1 MTSLYQISEDILR
14 IFNDVETGDGEITDE
29 QYDALCIKQDELK
42 EKLNAYVKAIK
53 SWEVDEK
60 ALKDE
65 KKRFNDRQNIFK
77 NRIERLKKA
86 ALDAV
91 LTFGEHGKS
100 NMFIELPTCRLF
112 SRSSKA
118 IEVDEERTKILVDIF
133 ERYVRELVNA
143 GILYTGGDIDMEGIL
158 DVINANAKA
167 EQGDNFKPFTMMDLV
182 GIKLTISQTQSIYD
196 FFRNG
201 HNALTMYGQEPIYTT
216 IKEDTPK
223 DDWKNLIENSEQSNC
238 SAPTVA
244 KVVTNQSL
252 QIK

>member
-1 MTSLYQISEDILR
+1 MSSLYNISNDILA
-14 IFNDVETGDGEITDE
+14 IFNEIENNDGDITDK
-29 QYDALCIKQDELK
+29 QYDALIIKQEELK
-42 EKLNAYVKAIK
+42 TKLDAYVKAIK

-65 KKRFNDRQNIFK
+65 KKKFNDRQNVFK

-91 LTFGEHGKS
+91 LTFGEQGKS

-118 IEVDEERTKILVDIF
+118 VEVDEERTKILVDIF

-143 GILYTGGDIDMEGIL
+143 GILYTGGDVDMEGIL

-167 EQGDNFKPFTMMDLV
+167 EQGDNFEPFTMMDLV
-182 GIKLTISQTQSIYD
+182 GVKLTISQTQSIYD
-196 FFRNG
+196 FLRNG

-223 DDWKNLIENSEQSNC
+223 DDWKNLIESSEQSNC
-238 SAPTVA
+238 STPTVA
-244 KVVTNQSL
+244 KVIINQSL

>member
-1 MTSLYQISEDILR
+1 MSSLYDISNNILS
-14 IFNDVETGDGEITDE
+14 IFNEIELADGGVTDE
-29 QYDALCIKQDELK
+29 QYDALVIKQEELK
-42 EKLNAYVKAIK
+42 TKLDAYVKAIK

-65 KKRFNDRQNIFK
+65 KKRFNDRQNVFK

-91 LTFGEHGKS
+91 LTFGEQGNS

-112 SRSSKA
+112 SRASKA
-118 IEVDEERTKILVDIF
+118 IEVNEERTKILVNIF
-133 ERYVRELVNA
+133 ERYVRELVDA
-143 GILYTGGDIDMEGIL
+143 GILYTGGDVDMEGIL

-167 EQGDNFKPFTMMDLV
+167 EQGDNFEPFTMMDLV
-182 GIKLTISQTQSIYD
+182 SVKLTISQTQSIYD
-196 FFRNG
+196 FLRNG

-216 IKEDTPK
+216 LEESTSK
-223 DDWKNLIENSEQSNC
+223 DDLKKVIESTEQSNC
-238 SAPTVA
+238 ALPTVA
-244 KVVTNQSL
+244 KVVINQSL